1 MSDTLQKTQSEID
14 ELLDSL
20 VGQNHKLILHND
32 DYNTFE
38 WVIESLIKIC
48 RHHPQQAEQCSM
60 IVHFKGK
67 CSVKEGA
74 KKSLGPLKEALVD
87 RGLSAT
93 IE

>member
-1 MSDTLQKTQSEID
+1 MSDTLHKTKSDID

-20 VGQNHKLILHND
+20 VGLNHQLILYND

-38 WVIESLIKIC
+38 WVIESLIKVC
-48 RHHPQQAEQCSM
+48 QHHPQQAEQCSM

-67 CSVKEGA
+67 CTVKEGS
-74 KKSLGPLKEALVD
+74 KDRLSPLKEALVD